1 MVYLL
6 EKVKVLITQSC
17 PTLSDP
23 KDRTQVFHIAGR
35 FFTVGA
41 IREAHPGY
49 GLVKCQFCV
58 QIDS

>member
-23 KDRTQVFHIAGR
+23 KDRTQVFHIAGK
-35 FFTVGA
+35 FFTV
-41 IREAHPGY
+41 
-49 GLVKCQFCV
+49 
-58 QIDS
+58 